1 MKHFKILLPVF
12 LLISGISFSNFNQEK
27 EIDSTKKKEKK
38 ALLPLKVDRKF
49 KLTTDEGT
57 WISLDV
63 SPDGKTIA
71 FDLLGDI
78 YTLPIEGGKA
88 TRITSGL
95 AFDTH
100 PKFSPDGK
108 ELLVV
113 SDRSGGP
120 NAWILDLESGDST
133 QVTKGKD
140 FYMES
145 ACV

>member
-63 SPDGKTIA
+63 SPDGKLYNA
-71 FDLLGDI
+71 NNLDQV
-78 YTLPIEGGKA
+78 YPKKEKA
-88 TRITSGL
+88 IFNWHQSKPENIPGL
-95 AFDTH
+95 
-100 PKFSPDGK
+100 K
-108 ELLVV
+108 
-113 SDRSGGP
+113 
-120 NAWILDLESGDST
+120 
-133 QVTKGKD
+133 
-140 FYMES
+140 
-145 ACV
+145 